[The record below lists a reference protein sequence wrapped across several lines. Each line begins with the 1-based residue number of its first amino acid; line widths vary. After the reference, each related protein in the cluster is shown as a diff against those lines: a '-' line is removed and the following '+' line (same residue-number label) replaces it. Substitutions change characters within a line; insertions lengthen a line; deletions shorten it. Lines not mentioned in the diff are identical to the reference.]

1 MDFKK
6 IFKVALGV
14 VTSSGGFLE
23 VGSIATSAQ
32 AGAAFNYQLLWA
44 VLLGTICVIFLIE
57 MSGRLAAIS
66 QHPIPAAV
74 RQRFGF
80 NYYILP
86 LMAQTLVDLLVLASE
101 IGGCCLALQ
110 LLTGVAFPIFALPV
124 ALLIWFLLWR
134 GNFGIIEYGVSTL
147 GMITLVF
154 VVAAFKSH
162 FPAAESVKGFIPTLP
177 GHDKS
182 RYWFLAVSI
191 LGATVSPFLFNFY
204 SSGAVEDEWDESDL
218 GPNRATAILGM
229 GFGGMISMAVLI
241 VAARIFY
248 TRGIVIDRYEQ
259 IALMVTEPLGKVGFY
274 CFASA
279 LFIAC
284 LGAALE
290 LSLDLSYVYAQTFG
304 WTWGENQRPI
314 NATRFSAS
322 YTIAIFLSSILI
334 LTGIDPLK
342 LTLFSMALTALIL
355 PLIVL
360 PFIVLMNDPKFIKEH
375 PNGRLSNVVVFFIII
390 LASLI
395 ALAAIP
401 LEIFGGS

>member
-6 IFKVALGV
+6 LSKVALGV

-23 VGSIATSAQ
+23 VGSIATAAQ

-44 VLLGTICVIFLIE
+44 ILVGTLCVIFLIE

-66 QHPIPAAV
+66 HHPIPAAV

-86 LMAQTLVDLLVLASE
+86 LIAQTLVDLLVLASE

-110 LLTGVAFPIFALPV
+110 LLTGVAFPIFAIPV
-124 ALLIWFLLWR
+124 GLLIWFLLWR

-154 VVAAFKSH
+154 VVAAFKSR
-162 FPAAESVKGFIPTLP
+162 FPHAEAAKGFLPTLP
-177 GHDKS
+177 DHDKS

-191 LGATVSPFLFNFY
+191 FGATVSPYLFNFY
-204 SSGAVEDEWDESDL
+204 SSGAIEDEWDESDL
-218 GPNRATAILGM
+218 WPNRVTAVLGM
-229 GFGGMISMAVLI
+229 GFGGMISLAVLI
-241 VAARIFY
+241 ASARIFH
-248 TRGIVIDRYEQ
+248 TRGILVETYEQ
-259 IALMVTEPLGKVGFY
+259 IALIVTEPLGIVGFY
-274 CFASA
+274 CFVAA
-279 LFIAC
+279 LFVAC

-290 LSLDLSYVYAQTFG
+290 LSLDISYVYAQTFG
-304 WTWGENQRPI
+304 WRWGENQRPI

-322 YTIAIFLSSILI
+322 YTLFIFLASILI

-342 LTLFSMALTALIL
+342 LTIFSMALSALIL

-360 PFIVLMNDPKFIKEH
+360 PFIVLMNDPKFVKDH
-375 PNGRLSNVVVFFIII
+375 PNGRVSNTIVFVIII
-390 LASLI
+390 LAGLI